1 MNEYTT
7 KELVEELVKRKGV
20 EEVFAEVE
28 DRYDVVIYSEDKSSV
43 TTFGLGPARILI
55 IID

>member
-7 KELVEELVKRKGV
+7 KELVDELKKRKGV

-28 DRYDVVIYSEDKSSV
+28 DRYDIEIGDSRSSV